1 MNYTLSR
8 ILKAIL
14 GIVLVIALTVGAGYL
29 YLTYLN
35 K

>member
-1 MNYTLSR
+1 MNYTLAR

-14 GIVLVIALTVGAGYL
+14 GVILVVALTVGAGYL
-29 YLTYLN
+29 YFTYLN